1 MREIKFRAQ
10 TRIKNQWVY
19 GSLIDYSPRDK
30 MDIHHCTEEGCWF
43 VSVIPESV
51 GQYTG
56 LKDKNGKDI
65 WEGDIIKNYIGP
77 NEAIGR
83 FTFDTKLEY
92 VKGVVGWNPYSGQY
106 IIEYQGQPNG
116 IVSSEFGWVGSQHEV
131 IGNIHDNPEL
141 LK

>member
-19 GSLIDYSPRDK
+19 GSLIDYNPRDK

-43 VSVIPESV
+43 VNVLPETV

-65 WEGDIIKNYIGP
+65 YEGDLIHSKFSDGKDCNHIVVWEDGSFRLKSKSWSGDWDYDCG
-77 NEAIGR
+77 
-83 FTFDTKLEY
+83 KL
-92 VKGVVGWNPYSGQY
+92 
-106 IIEYQGQPNG
+106 YQKWLTEQ
-116 IVSSEFGWVGSQHEV
+116 EKEV
-131 IGNIHDNPEL
+131 IGNIHDNPEI